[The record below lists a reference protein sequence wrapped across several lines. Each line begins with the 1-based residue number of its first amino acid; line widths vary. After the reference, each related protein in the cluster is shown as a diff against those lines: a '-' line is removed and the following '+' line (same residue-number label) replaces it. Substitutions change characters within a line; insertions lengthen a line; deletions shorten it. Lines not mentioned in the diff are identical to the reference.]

1 MSSIKLGPYGTL
13 QTYLSTELNS
23 LADGANKLGGE
34 IDNAS
39 DLELFM
45 DVEIALAAFT
55 PGTSGFIQIFKL
67 ASVDGTSFGD
77 GSDSVDP
84 PAGTPVYAHSLV
96 SGASAKRCVIE
107 RIPLSPGKQKLLFE
121 NRAGAALAGSG
132 NTVKYRVYGYQS
144 A

>member
-39 DLELFM
+39 DLDLFM

-55 PGTSGFIQIFKL
+55 PGTSGFIQIF
-67 ASVDGTSFGD
+67 SSRRWTEQ
-77 GSDSVDP
+77 
-84 PAGTPVYAHSLV
+84 
-96 SGASAKRCVIE
+96 ASATGPIVSIRRPE
-107 RIPLSPGKQKLLFE
+107 RRSTPTRLSLEPVP
-121 NRAGAALAGSG
+121 S
-132 NTVKYRVYGYQS
+132 VV
-144 A
+144 